1 MTDLAFSAGLL
12 ATLKEHREWS
22 GPSEYIRDCLPE
34 EVVGEDRQ
42 IRINERGL
50 SSLT

>member
-22 GPSEYIRDCLPE
+22 GPSEYIRDCSPE
-34 EVVGEDRQ
+34 EVVGEVP
-42 IRINERGL
+42 G
-50 SSLT
+50 